1 MTPRLRP
8 TPVTLA
14 LATVFASACAA
25 HAAPVQWKVED
36 GGNGHFYDFIAYPVF
51 QSISWDT
58 ARDHAATQS
67 YGGAR
72 GHLTT
77 ITSAAEQAFF
87 ASLPRQTNWVY
98 YLGASQDF
106 TATKSDEGW
115 SWVTGEPWDYT
126 AWATLNGLRMEPS
139 DTVGGIYP
147 GMEDG
152 TENYLST
159 YANPAGNYSMWN
171 DIGGIRGGGVYR
183 YAIEFP
189 VPEPSSAAALA
200 ALTGLVLLRR
210 TPGTPR

>member
-115 SWVTGEPWDYT
+115 SWVTGEPWAFT
-126 AWATLNGLRMEPS
+126 AWGPNEPNDRSVFVENGVEQ
-139 DTVGGIYP
+139 
-147 GMEDG
+147 
-152 TENYLST
+152 YLMMF
-159 YANPAGNYSMWN
+159 AGKNPPDFGVRGMWN
-171 DIGGIRGGGVYR
+171 DESNVPFGPIGGYLVEYDL
-183 YAIEFP
+183 
-189 VPEPSSAAALA
+189 PEPHPAALLA
-200 ALTGLVLLRR
+200 GAMALPLLRR
-210 TPGTPR
+210 RRAARSAG